1 MKRSMSFIL
10 VMLLALVLISTGFTS
25 DSTVLGNV
33 DDYKPLTD
41 QIWANS
47 VSADLGQIVS
57 VSTSGEA
64 AYGLPINADD
74 DDYVGD
80 YFNIEQQSY
89 VSSGETKRQIDISS
103 PVSHGYLSES
113 MAVIGMAKIT
123 DSFSM
128 ENLPAGSAVVTSWW
142 DLF

>member
-1 MKRSMSFIL
+1 MKRNMSFIL
-10 VMLLALVLISTGFTS
+10 VILVVLVLISTGFTS

-33 DDYKPLTD
+33 DDYKPLTG
-41 QIWANS
+41 QIWANY

-64 AYGLPINADD
+64 TYGLPANTDD
-74 DDYVGD
+74 EDYVGD

-103 PVSHGYLSES
+103 PVSHAYLSES
-113 MAVIGMAKIT
+113 VSVIGMAKIT

-128 ENLPAGSAVVTSWW
+128 ENLPEGSAVATSWW